1 MKPTETLKN
10 HFVLELLSTEV
21 ICLGEDITCF
31 IEVLTCN
38 VIKGSLQRLFSPE
51 MIKIRALG
59 KSLPECY
66 INHIVASLMFPLV
79 RDTHI
84 LFAKS

>member
-1 MKPTETLKN
+1 MVIFFKPWKIYG
-10 HFVLELLSTEV
+10 F
-21 ICLGEDITCF
+21 F
-31 IEVLTCN
+31 
-38 VIKGSLQRLFSPE
+38 KGSLQRLFSPE
-51 MIKIRALG
+51 IIKIAALG